1 MDVEGLDTFSAYD
14 AAPALDDGEPLGLGM
29 SLDEAIAERSAA
41 KKPAPRPKQQGKQGA
56 ASARVF
62 VGNMKYETTWQQL
75 KDHFGAAGNVVHARV
90 MENRTGRSQGCG
102 VVEFSSV
109 QDAQNAIATLHDSE
123 LDGRKLL
130 VREDREDG
138 QKPQPTQQ
146 KKKRDRGSDD
156 VVVVGK
162 KLYVGNLNYQTTW
175 QQLKDHFKDCGK
187 VVRADVNRGYGT
199 VEFEKAADAAAAISR
214 KSNTELDGRKINVR
228 EDREASKPSQAR
240 KRAKSNEGGVTRV
253 GKRVYVG
260 NLKFT
265 TSWQTL
271 KDHFKPVGDV
281 VHAKLIAR
289 GCGIVEFETPEDAR
303 RAILE
308 LNDSELEGRP
318 LQVREDR
325 EDRDLK

>member
-1 MDVEGLDTFSAYD
+1 MYENKIKWGDAFLILYDVNDLNSFEEVTRIRYLISHYHTPQRLEY
-14 AAPALDDGEPLGLGM
+14 
-29 SLDEAIAERSAA
+29 
-41 KKPAPRPKQQGKQGA
+41 
-56 ASARVF
+56 
-62 VGNMKYETTWQQL
+62 L
-75 KDHFGAAGNVVHARV
+75 KNKVKEQ
-90 MENRTGRSQGCG
+90 MEN
-102 VVEFSSV
+102 F
-109 QDAQNAIATLHDSE
+109 
-123 LDGRKLL
+123 
-130 VREDREDG
+130 
-138 QKPQPTQQ
+138 
-146 KKKRDRGSDD
+146 
-156 VVVVGK
+156 
-162 KLYVGNLNYQTTW
+162 
-175 QQLKDHFKDCGK
+175 
-187 VVRADVNRGYGT
+187 
-199 VEFEKAADAAAAISR
+199 
-214 KSNTELDGRKINVR
+214 R

>member
-1 MDVEGLDTFSAYD
+1 M
-14 AAPALDDGEPLGLGM
+14 LG
-29 SLDEAIAERSAA
+29 
-41 KKPAPRPKQQGKQGA
+41 
-56 ASARVF
+56 
-62 VGNMKYETTWQQL
+62 T
-75 KDHFGAAGNVVHARV
+75 
-90 MENRTGRSQGCG
+90 
-102 VVEFSSV
+102 
-109 QDAQNAIATLHDSE
+109 
-123 LDGRKLL
+123 
-130 VREDREDG
+130 
-138 QKPQPTQQ
+138 
-146 KKKRDRGSDD
+146 
-156 VVVVGK
+156 

-199 VEFEKAADAAAAISR
+199 VEFEKAADAASAISR

>member
-1 MDVEGLDTFSAYD
+1 MG
-14 AAPALDDGEPLGLGM
+14 
-29 SLDEAIAERSAA
+29 
-41 KKPAPRPKQQGKQGA
+41 
-56 ASARVF
+56 
-62 VGNMKYETTWQQL
+62 
-75 KDHFGAAGNVVHARV
+75 
-90 MENRTGRSQGCG
+90 
-102 VVEFSSV
+102 
-109 QDAQNAIATLHDSE
+109 
-123 LDGRKLL
+123 
-130 VREDREDG
+130 
-138 QKPQPTQQ
+138 
-146 KKKRDRGSDD
+146 
-156 VVVVGK
+156 
-162 KLYVGNLNYQTTW
+162 
-175 QQLKDHFKDCGK
+175 LKDHFKDCGR

-289 GCGIVEFETPEDAR
+289 GCGIRVAGGRAARDPGAERQRVGRETAPGALGPRGPRFEMSN
-303 RAILE
+303 L
-308 LNDSELEGRP
+308 LLGP
-318 LQVREDR
+318 LHGV
-325 EDRDLK
+325 LGSN